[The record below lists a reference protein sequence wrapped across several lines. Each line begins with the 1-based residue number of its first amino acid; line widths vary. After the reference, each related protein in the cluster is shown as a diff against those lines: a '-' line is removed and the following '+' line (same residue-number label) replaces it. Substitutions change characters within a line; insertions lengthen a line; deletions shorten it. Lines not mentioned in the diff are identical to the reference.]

1 MWRHM
6 LGKMVANVYI
16 SAAIFRKIWC
26 HIEFFGTYEKGNTV
40 NLYTLT
46 PLLTVFL
53 AFTVASYS
61 VMFIKFLPS
70 SRICG
75 TLSWPK
81 PCWGRSLSPGSWSC
95 TALFSFHRSQGG
107 SRAIRA
113 NWLVGGNHRALE
125 CVAQFWDTI
134 FIGNATVLWSSYHV
148 TLLQVIIY
156 IETRAYV
163 RPYWKLISISACW
176 SSIFFMRLV

>member
-1 MWRHM
+1 MFTFQPPSFAKYDVI
-6 LGKMVANVYI
+6 LN
-16 SAAIFRKIWC
+16 
-26 HIEFFGTYEKGNTV
+26 FFGIYEKGNTV

-53 AFTVASYS
+53 VFTVASYS

-75 TLSWPK
+75 TVSWPK
-81 PCWGRSLSPGSWSC
+81 PCWARSFSPGSWSC
-95 TALFSFHRSQGG
+95 TALFSFFSFHRSQGG

-134 FIGNATVLWSSYHV
+134 FIGNATVLWSSCHV
-148 TLLQVIIY
+148 TLLQVKIY
-156 IETRAYV
+156 NKTRAYV

-176 SSIFFMRLV
+176 SSLFFMRLV